1 MDRHALKVLDGLE
14 GLGAIPAG
22 AVLSVGN
29 FDGVH
34 LGHARIL
41 STARRLK
48 SESGASAVA
57 LVTFEP
63 HPNTVLRPEAAP
75 PRLTPPAL
83 KQSLLAS
90 AGADVLVNLPPSP
103 EVLNLTA
110 EQFWQILRDQV
121 RPSHMVEGSTFNF
134 GKGRGG
140 TIQRLREWAAA
151 SAVWLDVIDPVTTAL
166 LDMTVVPVSSSLIRW
181 LLFNGRVRDAA
192 VCLGRPFALVGE
204 VVKGYQRGRT
214 IGVPTANLHCDEQL
228 VPDDGVYAARCT
240 VGGQTFPTALSIG
253 TMPTFGND
261 LQRQVE
267 AHLVGFDGDLYGQ
280 ELRVDIVDWLRGQ
293 RRFNGIDVLKAQLQR
308 DIQETIQRQTID
320 PARPVAR
327 AVCQG
332 FRDV

>member
-1 MDRHALKVLDGLE
+1 MDQHALRVFDGLE
-14 GLGAIPAG
+14 GLAAIPPG
-22 AVLSVGN
+22 SVVSVGN

-34 LGHARIL
+34 LGHATIL

-48 SESGASAVA
+48 RESGAAAVA

-75 PRLTPPAL
+75 PRLTPPVL
-83 KQSLLAS
+83 KQSLLAA
-90 AGADVLVNLPPSP
+90 AGADVLVNLPPAP

-110 EQFWQILRDQV
+110 EQFWHILRDQV

-151 SAVWLDVIDPVTTAL
+151 SDVRLDVIDPVSTAL
-166 LDMTVVPVSSSLIRW
+166 LDMTVVPVSSSLVRW

-192 VCLGRPFALVGE
+192 ICLGRPYALVGE

-228 VPDDGVYAARCT
+228 VPDDGVYAGRCT
-240 VGGQTFPTALSIG
+240 VGGQTYPTALSIG

-280 ELRVDIVDWLRGQ
+280 ELRVDVIDWLRGQ
-293 RRFNGIDVLKAQLQR
+293 RRFNGVEALKGQLHR
-308 DIQETIQRQTID
+308 DIAATRERQTID
-320 PARPVAR
+320 PTRPVAR
-327 AVCQG
+327 AV
-332 FRDV
+332 